1 MHRQSVVMQG
11 DVHRKQSAP
20 LCKENTA
27 VARRESVALPLIEVV
42 VVLQPL
48 VQEVADVEFD
58 RHSNAAIDGLDLV
71 RLVGRQLVVVSL
83 AVRLEV
89 VDVLRV
95 ARLALRVQVVLEEE
109 VARGCVRD
117 ARLDVAH
124 DHRLVALLGPS
135 DRRRPIDPRFP
146 APAASEV
153 S

>member
-58 RHSNAAIDGLDLV
+58 QCANGHAFRTD
-71 RLVGRQLVVVSL
+71 VGCEEIRYRSESWRQENG
-83 AVRLEV
+83 AQEIRY
-89 VDVLRV
+89 RP
-95 ARLALRVQVVLEEE
+95 R
-109 VARGCVRD
+109 
-117 ARLDVAH
+117 AH
-124 DHRLVALLGPS
+124 VP
-135 DRRRPIDPRFP
+135 
-146 APAASEV
+146 
-153 S
+153 